1 MRKIELERYRNKL
14 LDRRKGLLGDIN
26 KMSEESVSKRN
37 SDLSS
42 MPIHMA
48 DIGSDNYEQ
57 DVTLNLLEGE
67 HEELRAIDL
76 ALGRITEGNYG
87 MCDDCGKK
95 IPKARLDAIPYAGLC
110 VKCKREKELEE
121 FGGE

>member
-1 MRKIELERYRNKL
+1 MRKTELERYRRKL
-14 LDRRKGLLGDIN
+14 LNRRSALSGDID
-26 KMSEESVSKRN
+26 KMSQESLSKRK

-57 DVTLNLLEGE
+57 DVTLNLIEGE
-67 HEELRAIDL
+67 SEELREIDS
-76 ALGRITEGNYG
+76 ALGRIEGGQYG
-87 MCDDCGKK
+87 KCKECDDK
-95 IPKARLDAIPYAGLC
+95 IPKARLDAIPYTQMC
-110 VKCKREKELEE
+110 VECKREIELKE

>member
-76 ALGRITEGNYG
+76 AVGRITEGNYG

>member
-1 MRKIELERYRNKL
+1 MKKAELERYRQKL
-14 LDRRKGLLGDIN
+14 LGRRTELLGDID
-26 KMSEESVSKRN
+26 KMSDESLSNRN
-37 SDLSS
+37 RDLSS

-67 HEELRAIDL
+67 HEELREIDA
-76 ALGRITEGNYG
+76 ALDRIQLGTYG
-87 MCDDCGKK
+87 ICEDCAKK
-95 IPKARLDAIPYAGLC
+95 IPKARLDAIPYARLC
-110 VKCKREKELEE
+110 VKCKRERELRE